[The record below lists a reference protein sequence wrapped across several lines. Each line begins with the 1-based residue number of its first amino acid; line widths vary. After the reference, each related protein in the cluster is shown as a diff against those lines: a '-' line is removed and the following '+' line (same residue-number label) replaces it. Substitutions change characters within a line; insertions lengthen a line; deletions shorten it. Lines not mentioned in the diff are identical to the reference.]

1 MHNNMDAIEM
11 VMAIGRTLS
20 LSPFAGKLSKRW
32 MRTFATGPMALI
44 MAAGAIGLT
53 SLHAETARASLNPTA
68 GDGRASVRAGAL
80 RDRRSIVS
88 GDACWDAKR
97 NHPRH
102 RTPPDLV
109 DKGGV
114 ATLLENRPEY
124 ILHKLALNSLGA
136 CCVPIS
142 PDYRAAETAYL
153 IEHSE
158 PDLVVTLGARE
169 GQAREDTVESVP
181 ERRT

>member
-20 LSPFAGKLSKRW
+20 LSPFAGKVSKRW

-68 GDGRASVRAGAL
+68 GDGRASFRAGAL
-80 RDRRSIVS
+80 RDRRSTVS
-88 GDACWDAKR
+88 GDAGM
-97 NHPRH
+97 
-102 RTPPDLV
+102 PPDLV
-109 DKGGV
+109 DKGGGDFIDR
-114 ATLLENRPEY
+114 TLQVWQRSSPRELTREDARQIASNVTGFFE
-124 ILHKLALNSLGA
+124 ILAEWDA
-136 CCVPIS
+136 
-142 PDYRAAETAYL
+142 RAK
-153 IEHSE
+153 H
-158 PDLVVTLGARE
+158 E
-169 GQAREDTVESVP
+169 GQASEDAVESVP